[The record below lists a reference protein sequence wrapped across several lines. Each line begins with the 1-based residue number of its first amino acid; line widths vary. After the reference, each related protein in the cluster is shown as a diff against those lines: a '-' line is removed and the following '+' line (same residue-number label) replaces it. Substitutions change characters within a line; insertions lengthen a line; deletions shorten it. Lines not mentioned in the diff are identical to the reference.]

1 MTSQSLDDLFASFED
16 AAVKA
21 AATDQEPTLQVRVA
35 RLAGEVAIAKRE
47 AAIARQEKA
56 ELIERGEWIED
67 EEIDDF
73 L

>member
-1 MTSQSLDDLFASFED
+1 MTTQSLDDLFAFHD
-16 AAVKA
+16 GNAVKA

-35 RLAGEVAIAKRE
+35 RLAAEVAIAKRE

-56 ELIERGEWIED
+56 ELIERGEWIDD
-67 EEIDDF
+67 EEIDDI

>member
-1 MTSQSLDDLFASFED
+1 MTTQSLDDLFASYED
-16 AAVKA
+16 TAVKA

-35 RLAGEVAIAKRE
+35 RLAAEVAIAKRE

-56 ELIERGEWIED
+56 ELIERGEWIDD
-67 EEIDDF
+67 EEIDDI